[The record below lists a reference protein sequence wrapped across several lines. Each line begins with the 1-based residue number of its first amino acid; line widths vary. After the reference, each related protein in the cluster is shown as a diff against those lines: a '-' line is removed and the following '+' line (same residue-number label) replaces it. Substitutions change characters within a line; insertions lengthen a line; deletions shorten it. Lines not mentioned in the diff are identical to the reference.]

1 VDGADFADPGADADT
16 SGSHRIAPLRAD
28 FAFGERS
35 SYSRWYP
42 KNLLQA
48 QGASMTEPEADSAN
62 QDQGSASGGEATPP
76 PNTGHD
82 AGPRFDWAKHGPIQV
97 VVVYPSST
105 GATGEPGAAAGAGP
119 SVSIPPPERQ
129 GGEKPMVV
137 SGNPILLF
145 LVVMANL
152 LVSLLVPPL
161 MEDHAAKGRT
171 AEISEQNREIDSLME
186 TAKQAVQQNAAA
198 QGDAIKQLNDRV
210 AKVEERGAAN
220 QTTGVSAKEIAELQA
235 SLTTLNTNIQ
245 TLPGKLQPPAAQ
257 VYLVSPSGGVQAAA
271 PVPARASTPGA
282 NPLPKPPNLTIGY
295 TTGQA
300 NDGRVVTV
308 QYSNADSE
316 SMPERENIEIFGSRP
331 ALTRDRGPGR
341 ESADACI
348 RENQRQDPVVLQP
361 GEVTL
366 FHLREADIKGRKRDP
381 LYLDLCVTFAAWDT
395 STLFTERPELIDIGT
410 ATKGL
415 MDATT
420 SSDVH
425 TYITTK

>member
-1 VDGADFADPGADADT
+1 
-16 SGSHRIAPLRAD
+16 
-28 FAFGERS
+28 
-35 SYSRWYP
+35 
-42 KNLLQA
+42 
-48 QGASMTEPEADSAN
+48 
-62 QDQGSASGGEATPP
+62 
-76 PNTGHD
+76 
-82 AGPRFDWAKHGPIQV
+82 
-97 VVVYPSST
+97 
-105 GATGEPGAAAGAGP
+105 
-119 SVSIPPPERQ
+119 
-129 GGEKPMVV
+129 MVV

-257 VYLVSPSGGVQAAA
+257 VYLVSPGGGVQAAA

-282 NPLPKPPNLTIGY
+282 TQPPKPPNLKVVY
-295 TTGQA
+295 RVEE
-300 NDGRVVTV
+300 NDGRLVTV
-308 QYSNADSE
+308 QYSNADSVTN
-316 SMPERENIEIFGSRP
+316 PDRENIEVFGSRP
-331 ALTRDRGPGR
+331 ALTREPGPGR

-348 RENQRQDPVVLQP
+348 RENQLESPVVLRP
-361 GEVTL
+361 GDVTL
-366 FHLREADIKGRKRDP
+366 FQLHEADIKGRKSDP
-381 LYLDLCVTFAAWDT
+381 LYLDLCVTFAAWDST
-395 STLFTERPELIDIGT
+395 TLFTERPELIDIGT